1 MDKSIAD
8 IRKDYTKAS
17 LSESDVAKN
26 PLIQF
31 RKWFDEAI
39 SSQVLE
45 PNAMNLATIK
55 KDRVS
60 SRIVLLKDLDA
71 QGFVFYTNYESQ
83 KGQQMANNQNVAL
96 TFFWP
101 ELERQVRIEGVVEKV
116 SVKES
121 TAYFHSRP
129 RGSQIGAWVSHQS
142 NTINSRE
149 YLEQRQEE
157 YQRQFEGKQVS
168 KPAYWGGY
176 RVIPNLLE
184 FWQGRSSRLHD
195 RIQFEKVNNDWKI
208 ERLSP

>member
-149 YLEQRQEE
+149 FLEQRQEE
-157 YQRQFEGKQVS
+157 YQSQFEGKEVP
-168 KPAYWGGY
+168 KPEYWGGY

>member
-1 MDKSIAD
+1 M
-8 IRKDYTKAS
+8 
-17 LSESDVAKN
+17 
-26 PLIQF
+26 
-31 RKWFDEAI
+31 
-39 SSQVLE
+39 
-45 PNAMNLATIK
+45 
-55 KDRVS
+55 
-60 SRIVLLKDLDA
+60 
-71 QGFVFYTNYESQ
+71 
-83 KGQQMANNQNVAL
+83 
-96 TFFWP
+96 
-101 ELERQVRIEGVVEKV
+101 RIEGVVEKV

-149 YLEQRQEE
+149 FLEQRQEE
-157 YQRQFEGKQVS
+157 YQSQFEGKEVP
-168 KPAYWGGY
+168 KPEYWGGY

>member
-55 KDRVS
+55 NDRVS
-60 SRIVLLKDLDA
+60 SRIVLLKDLDER
-71 QGFVFYTNYESQ
+71 GFVFYTNYESQ

-116 SVKES
+116 SIEES

-129 RGSQIGAWVSHQS
+129 RGSQIGAWVSPQS

-149 YLEQRQEE
+149 FLEKRQDE
-157 YQRQFEGKQVS
+157 YQRQFEGKEVP
-168 KPAYWGGY
+168 KPEYWGGY

-195 RIQFEKVNNDWKI
+195 RIQFERVDNDWKI

>member
-1 MDKSIAD
+1 
-8 IRKDYTKAS
+8 
-17 LSESDVAKN
+17 
-26 PLIQF
+26 
-31 RKWFDEAI
+31 
-39 SSQVLE
+39 
-45 PNAMNLATIK
+45 
-55 KDRVS
+55 
-60 SRIVLLKDLDA
+60 
-71 QGFVFYTNYESQ
+71 
-83 KGQQMANNQNVAL
+83 MANNQNVAL

-116 SVKES
+116 SVEES